1 MSKEKIDISE
11 DIFRNINNASFVAEE
26 DDDLDSKLVF
36 SKKKHR
42 NTLIFFDNLF
52 QSITH
57 PFVLT
62 VLCLIIV
69 VVTLF
74 FRYFSLHCNILW
86 IKKAA
91 TDCESFISYFFTVV
105 ITYIITE
112 FFENIKRTKD
122 NE

>member
-1 MSKEKIDISE
+1 MSKGKIDISE
-11 DIFRNINNASFVAEE
+11 DIFRNIKNTSPATEE

-62 VLCLIIV
+62 VLCFIIV
-69 VVTLF
+69 AITLF
-74 FRYFSLHCNILW
+74 FRYFSLHCDILW
-86 IKKAA
+86 VKKAA
-91 TDCESFISYFFTVV
+91 EDFKLFISYFFTVV

-112 FFENIKRTKD
+112 FFENIKRTK
-122 NE
+122 EK